1 MMPVSRLARVC
12 LALLA
17 AAVLTAC
24 ESSNLPAGPS
34 SLPAAGSSLPGT
46 GPSSPAQGLAA
57 APGVENAVWTLRTLV
72 VADAPPVTIDN
83 PEMFTLTLAD
93 GGKLN
98 AKADCNRA
106 TGAYTLTANV
116 LSVGPMAVTKA
127 YCPSAPLDDRFLTL
141 LGGNNVVSSSD
152 TTLTLSSPRGSLTF
166 RR

>member
-34 SLPAAGSSLPGT
+34 SLPAAGASLPGT

-57 APGVENAVWTLRTLV
+57 APGVENALWTLRTLV

-141 LGGNNVVSSSD
+141 LGAG
-152 TTLTLSSPRGSLTF
+152 TLDLATAPLISASG
-166 RR
+166 RRP